1 MKKYRCLLLNN
12 KFEKGGSHEASFII
26 LIFNI
31 EREKMKKLNITD
43 EVLIDYVDGELS
55 PNLIPLVEE
64 MIKLNPKIKDRV
76 EMFET
81 VNRVLEWYFT
91 EELVQ

>member
-1 MKKYRCLLLNN
+1 
-12 KFEKGGSHEASFII
+12 
-26 LIFNI
+26 
-31 EREKMKKLNITD
+31 MKKLNITD

-76 EMFET
+76 QMFEN
-81 VNRVLEWYFT
+81 VNTVLEWYFT

>member
-1 MKKYRCLLLNN
+1 
-12 KFEKGGSHEASFII
+12 
-26 LIFNI
+26 
-31 EREKMKKLNITD
+31 MKKLNITD

-76 EMFET
+76 AMFET

-91 EELVQ
+91 EELS

>member
-1 MKKYRCLLLNN
+1 
-12 KFEKGGSHEASFII
+12 
-26 LIFNI
+26 
-31 EREKMKKLNITD
+31 MKKLNITD

-55 PNLIPLVEE
+55 PNLISLVEE

-76 EMFET
+76 QMFEN
-81 VNRVLEWYFT
+81 VNTVLEWYFT